1 MAKLIR
7 TCFIPRE
14 DRHIIE
20 VDFSCAEIHGAAW
33 YHKDPVMQTYLNDK
47 TKDMHRDL
55 AQQCYMLSDK
65 EMSPIEGD
73 KTDAKRIKNIRYCGK
88 NKFVF
93 PQFYGDWFMN
103 CAPSLWAAIDQMKL
117 QTRDGLSLKEHLKKK
132 GITQLGVIDPKSRP
146 SPGTFVNHIKEV
158 EFDFWNNRFA
168 KYKEWKDKW
177 WEKYQRTGQFTTLTG
192 FVISGLYKRNEVINY
207 PIQGVA
213 FHCLLWSLIRLQKQ
227 LRKYKMKSLIV
238 GQIHDS
244 IVADVCKDEVKDYL
258 TMVKQIMTE
267 DIKKH
272 WTWINTPLEV

>member
-1 MAKLIR
+1 MG
-7 TCFIPRE
+7 
-14 DRHIIE
+14 IE
-20 VDFSCAEIHGAAW
+20 VKAAAF
-33 YHKDPVMQTYLNDK
+33 YHKDPVMMDYLNDA
-47 TKDMHRDL
+47 TKDMHRDM
-55 AQQCYMLSDK
+55 AQQCYMLSDE
-65 EMSPIEGD
+65 EMCPIDGD
-73 KTDAKRIKNIRYCGK
+73 KADAKRIKNIRYCGK

-207 PIQGVA
+207 PVQGVA

-272 WTWINTPLEV
+272 WTWINTPLEVEAEMSPLNRSWYEKTKVEM